1 MLVRLILI
9 AATAAALGACAS
21 ETRVVVAASDP
32 CTAYGFRPGT
42 TAYAQ
47 CQSRELAARQQG
59 RVIVGYPDAQI
70 MADSQ
75 AACRSYGIVPYSAGF
90 DQCVQ
95 REFQAR
101 RPV

>member
-1 MLVRLILI
+1 MLARLIFI
-9 AATAAALGACAS
+9 AAAAVALGACAT
-21 ETRVVVAASDP
+21 ETRVVVAPNDP
-32 CTAYGFRPGT
+32 CTAYGFTPGS

-47 CQSRELAARQQG
+47 CHSRELAARQQG

-70 MADSQ
+70 MADAQ
-75 AACRSYGIVPYSAGF
+75 AACRSYGIVPYNAGF